1 MLAQEEGSFWL
12 PIPGSSLAG
21 EMDLLFKLIL
31 GISVFFFVLIVAV
44 MVLFV
49 FRYRRRSGRSAE
61 RTATHNTALE
71 LTWTI
76 VPLILVI
83 VIFYVGLKGFMALAT
98 PPVDAYKIAVE
109 GQKWSWSFTYPNG
122 HVDSELHVPAK
133 RNVELVLTSLDVIHS
148 LYIPAFR
155 LKKDA
160 VPGRYNRM
168 WFNALHPGE
177 YEVFCAEYCGTG
189 HSDMSTKVV
198 VHTPEDFQAWLES
211 ADPLKKLS
219 DEQYAEYMKAP
230 AAFIAAHPEIEG
242 LATPA
247 MMGEQLYRKK
257 GCVQCHSVDGT
268 GGTGPSFLGLYGT
281 TQMLADGTRVQA
293 DENYIR
299 NSILDPGGQ
308 VVAGYEAVMP
318 TYQGRLKEREITALI
333 AYLEGLSGSAGGA
346 GPSEE

>member
-1 MLAQEEGSFWL
+1 MLAQQEGSFWL
-12 PIPGSSLAG
+12 PIPGTSLAG
-21 EMDLLFKLIL
+21 EVDLLFKLIL
-31 GISVFFFVLIVAV
+31 WISVFFFALIVAV

-49 FRYRRRSGRSAE
+49 IRYRRRTGWKAE
-61 RTATHNTALE
+61 KTATHSTALE
-71 LTWTI
+71 VTWTI
-76 VPLILVI
+76 IPLILVI
-83 VIFYVGLKGFMALAT
+83 VIFYAGFKGFMALAT
-98 PPVDAYKIAVE
+98 PPVDAYKIVVE
-109 GQKWSWSFTYPNG
+109 GQKWSWLFTYPNG

-148 LYIPAFR
+148 FYIPAFR

-160 VPGRYNRM
+160 VPGRYTRM

-177 YEVFCAEYCGTG
+177 HTVFCAEYCGTG

-198 VHTPEDFQAWLES
+198 VHAPEDFEAWLES

-219 DEQYAEYMKAP
+219 DEQYAEYMKDP
-230 AAFIAAHPEIEG
+230 AAFIATNPEVEG

-257 GCVQCHSVDGT
+257 GCVQCHSVDGAA
-268 GGTGPSFLGLYGT
+268 GTGPSFLNLYGASRA
-281 TQMLADGTRVQA
+281 LADGASVEA

-299 NSILDPGGQ
+299 NSILNPGGQ
-308 VVAGYEAVMP
+308 VVAGYESVMP
-318 TYQGRLKEREITALI
+318 TYQGRLKEREITAII
-333 AYLEGLSGSAGGA
+333 AYLESLSDSAGDA